1 MRMRENLGSGKLAEP
16 LELKYECEKC
26 KDLGYIET
34 VSDTGYE
41 IYKPC
46 TCQIKKQNERNMQRA
61 NYKKAFENK
70 NFDNYKSYN
79 KGTEAL
85 KEICIEFTKQE
96 EARALLLLGNVGSG
110 KTHLAVA
117 TLKEFAKNNYK
128 VNAVNYT
135 ELVRK
140 LSSVG
145 NDQEAYYN
153 ILGRYISTRV
163 LLLDD
168 LFKGQV
174 SPANIKQMYEL
185 INKRYEDNKFT
196 IITSE
201 YNFEKLLDLDEAIAS
216 RLGQMTN
223 NKYLLNIT
231 KLDNYRLK
239 K

>member
-1 MRMRENLGSGKLAEP
+1 MKIKEELNSGRLAEAS
-16 LELKYECEKC
+16 EYKYKCDKC
-26 KDLGYIET
+26 KDMGYIE
-34 VSDTGYE
+34 VSTDTGYE

-46 TCQIKKQNERNMQRA
+46 TCQIKKQNEINMKRA
-61 NYKKAFENK
+61 NYKKAFEDKDFN
-70 NFDNYKSYN
+70 NFIAYN

-85 KEICIEFTKQE
+85 KETCKSFVNQY

-117 TLKEFAKNNYK
+117 TLKEFARNNYM
-128 VNAVNYT
+128 VNAINYI

-153 ILGRYISTRV
+153 IMGRYISACV
-163 LLLDD
+163 LFLDD
-168 LFKGQV
+168 LFKGNV
-174 SPANIKQMYEL
+174 SQANIKQMYEL

-201 YNFEKLLDLDEAIAS
+201 YNFEGLLSLDEAIAS
-216 RLGQMTN
+216 RLGQMTKN
-223 NKYLLNIT
+223 TYLLNIT
-231 KLDNYRLK
+231 KLENYRLK